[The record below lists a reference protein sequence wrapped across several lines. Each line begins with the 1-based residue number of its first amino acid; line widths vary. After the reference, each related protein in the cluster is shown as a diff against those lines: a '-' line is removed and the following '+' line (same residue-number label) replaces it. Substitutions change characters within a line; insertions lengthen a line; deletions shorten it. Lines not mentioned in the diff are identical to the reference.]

1 MQIITNQFQKELK
14 KHGSDIFPFLLS
26 YERLSKYESGS
37 FMWHWHPEIE
47 ITLVT
52 KGSMVYKVNNCN
64 FHLREGGILFLN
76 SNVLHSGYREQ
87 IQDCEYI
94 SITFDPKLIYGFNKS
109 IVCQKYVE
117 PLTQDFSFLSII
129 LDEAEQW
136 YQPFYEILKRIIS
149 LSNEKPIFYELD
161 IITELQN
168 VWKMVFIN
176 YQPSTTIK
184 AYEKRDYER
193 IRKILDF
200 LAQNYMNKISLI
212 DISDLIHLS
221 PSECSRLFKRY
232 MNLHLFSFLNE
243 YRIERSIEYLVN
255 SDDMITDIAANVGFS
270 DSNYYSKVFSKIKG
284 CSPNMYRKRIIN

>member
-37 FMWHWHPEIE
+37 FMWHWHPELE

-52 KGSMVYKVNNCN
+52 KGSMVYKVNNST
-64 FHLREGGILFLN
+64 FHLNEGGILFLN
-76 SNVLHSGYREQ
+76 SNVLHSGYMEQ

-94 SITFDPKLIYGFNKS
+94 SITFAPKLIYGFNKS

-117 PLTQDFSFLSII
+117 PLTQDFSLLSIF
-129 LDEAEQW
+129 LDEAQQW

-149 LSNEKPIFYELD
+149 LSNEKPTFYELD

-168 VWKMVFIN
+168 VWKLVFIN
-176 YQPSTTIK
+176 YRPSTTSK
-184 AYEKRDYER
+184 SYEKRDYER

-200 LAQNYMNKISLI
+200 LEHNYMNRISLI
-212 DISDLIHLS
+212 DISDHIHLS

-243 YRIERSIEYLVN
+243 YRIERSLEYLVN
-255 SDDMITDIAANVGFS
+255 SDYTITDIAANVGFS